1 MGDQQGLFDEPL
13 SGPDLD
19 IAVHQSAFSPAEADR
34 HLQTLLREIDW
45 QQEEIRMFGKK
56 MPIPRLTAWYGDK
69 GLSYTYSGIEMQPT
83 GWADCLAP
91 LRERVGLRCRFNSV
105 LLNLYRSGEDG
116 VSWHA
121 DDEPDLHRSNDR
133 IDQSWAARKF
143 ASPIMTRPSAE
154 SSCSIAVT
162 SSYERPDPAFLASP
176 DPQDKQA
183 CRTTNQLDLSGNH
196 LRLAFVQ
203 PRRQSKV
210 GAGFF
215 STDLS
220 GLRMGITE
228 LRLGAGRSCRLLRH
242 LLSSFESRR
251 SQSDPW
257 RKAIPSNLR
266 KTPRSVINHFRIPS
280 SFAGR
285 DSCS

>member
-91 LRERVGLRCRFNSV
+91 LRQRVEELAGCRFNSV

-121 DDEPDLHRSNDR
+121 DDEPDLGTDPTIGS
-133 IDQSWAARKF
+133 ISLGAARKF
-143 ASPIMTRPSAE
+143 QFRRIN
-154 SSCSIAVT
+154 
-162 SSYERPDPAFLASP
+162 DPAERRELV
-176 DPQDKQA
+176 
-183 CRTTNQLDLSGNH
+183 LHSGD
-196 LRLAFVQ
+196 VI
-203 PRRQSKV
+203 V
-210 GAGFF
+210 M
-215 STDLS
+215 S
-220 GLRMGITE
+220 GPTQRFWHHQIPKT
-228 LRLGAGRSCRLLRH
+228 
-242 LLSSFESRR
+242 SRPVEQR
-251 SQSDPW
+251 INLTF
-257 RKAIPSNLR
+257 RAIVS
-266 KTPRSVINHFRIPS
+266 
-280 SFAGR
+280 A
-285 DSCS
+285 